1 VIYKLSIV
9 LQIIKEFCQ
18 WIERL
23 GGEEKSQ
30 MTKDT
35 VQHLFEISF
44 DAPAA
49 TSLCVR
55 FEELPVVPEN
65 VARARNLPEVSIGT
79 RQSSSACAS
88 LPGISNFSRPVET
101 FILSYQLRGR
111 KICQNFV
118 HPY

>member
-1 VIYKLSIV
+1 
-9 LQIIKEFCQ
+9 
-18 WIERL
+18 
-23 GGEEKSQ
+23 

-88 LPGISNFSRPVET
+88 LPGDLKLFQTRGNIHPLLSAQGPQNVSEFCTALLNMLQTYAYYRWLAHTGLLLSNF
-101 FILSYQLRGR
+101 L
-111 KICQNFV
+111 
-118 HPY
+118 